1 MKAIIL
7 SLAGLFLSVGI
18 MVTGDHLVR
27 KTKHMRIGSTLIK
40 IGALLFFIVISV
52 WAAYGK
58 ANL

>member
-1 MKAIIL
+1 MTRIIL
-7 SLAGLFLSVGI
+7 SLTGLLISVVI

-27 KTKHMRIGSTLIK
+27 KTKHMRIGSILIK
-40 IGALLFFIVISV
+40 IGALLFFIVISI